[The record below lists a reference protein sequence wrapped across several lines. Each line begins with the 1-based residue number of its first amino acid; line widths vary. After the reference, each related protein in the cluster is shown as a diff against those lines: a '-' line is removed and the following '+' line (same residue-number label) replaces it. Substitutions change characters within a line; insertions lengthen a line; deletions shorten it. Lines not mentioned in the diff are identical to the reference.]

1 MNPERPLSQST
12 FDAVLLDLDGTL
24 VDSTATVV
32 RSWLRWAD
40 EERVDPFL
48 LDGFHGVPSS
58 GIVSAL
64 LPADRHASALAR
76 IDALELADLDG
87 VVPLPGAVRALE
99 ALPSARAAIA
109 TSCGR
114 ELAAARIDAA
124 GLDAPDVVVTVE
136 DVEHGKPAPDPYVL
150 AARRLGMDP
159 ARCLVV
165 EDAPSGLLSAKAA
178 GCATLAVTTTTPAER
193 LDADLVVAT
202 LDSVRFVVSSA
213 GIRVELV

>member
-1 MNPERPLSQST
+1 M
-12 FDAVLLDLDGTL
+12 LLDLDGTL

-64 LPADRHASALAR
+64 LPGERHASALAR

-87 VVPLPGAVRALE
+87 VVALPGAVRALA
-99 ALPSARAAIA
+99 ALSSTRSAIA

-114 ELAAARIDAA
+114 ELAAARIAA
-124 GLDAPDVVVTVE
+124 SGLHAPDVVVSV
-136 DVEHGKPAPDPYVL
+136 DDIEHGKPAPDPYL
-150 AARRLGMDP
+150 EAARRLGMD
-159 ARCLVV
+159 ARRCLVV

-193 LDADLVVAT
+193 LDADVVVAT
-202 LDSVRFVVSSA
+202 LDSVRFVASA
-213 GIRVELV
+213 DGVRVELV